1 MLQNLTDL
9 EKTFSSAWREL
20 DAIRFSLLSLGKQFE
35 NKCIFWYTD
44 NFATKQITKCGI
56 NKTHI
61 HSLALN
67 IFTLTFN
74 HNIHLEVFWVG
85 REYNKEADEISK
97 TIAFDDW
104 YMTQGLIN
112 ILEQRWRKISID
124 RFASDINRKSK
135 RFNSRYLCPET
146 EGINAFSF
154 DWSNEVNL
162 LVPPS
167 YLIPRAFKHFLKSLT
182 KSKAILIC
190 PYWPS
195 APFWPLLASGHD
207 TYFPFVKDVYM
218 IENPV
223 AYIKLGDNK
232 RSILGLPTYQ
242 GYFIAILMIK

>member
-1 MLQNLTDL
+1 MAEL
-9 EKTFSSAWREL
+9 ET
-20 DAIRFSLLSLGKQFE
+20 IRFSLLSSIKHFA
-35 NKCIFWYTD
+35 NKYIFWYTD
-44 NFATKQITKCGI
+44 NFVTQQIIKCGS

-67 IFTLTFN
+67 IFNLTFDQ
-74 HNIHLEVFWVG
+74 NIHLEVLWVG
-85 REYNKEADEISK
+85 REYNKEADKISK
-97 TIAFDDW
+97 TTEFDER
-104 YMTQGLIN
+104 YTTQRLIN
-112 ILEQRWRKISID
+112 ILEQRWGKISID

-162 LVPPS
+162 LVPPT
-167 YLIPRAFKHFLKSLT
+167 YLIPRAIKHFLKSLT
-182 KSKAILIC
+182 KSKAILIY

-195 APFWPLLASGHD
+195 APFWPLLPSGHD